1 MHLNYTFKTEFPFLH
16 IDFYLTSIVV
26 WDFDFKSLGA
36 VGLVALH

>member
-16 IDFYLTSIVV
+16 IDFYLTSFVV

-36 VGLVALH
+36 VDLVALH